1 MLVVI
6 AAFVSLSALGSLSA
20 LAYELRDVRLVT
32 DAQAL
37 PATMRSLT
45 IDTGGVPV
53 ALSLTTDVDATEP
66 RIDSRMVT
74 STDDTQLTIAND
86 DASSR
91 VTLGGSGSGLFRFS
105 RNGEIKVILPPDVA
119 RKLKVTVNQRAGSLS
134 TDADLDQL
142 VARTDSGSVKLGG
155 SARRVDVNVRH
166 GDISTSTRMAVTE
179 SLTTEAASGSISVE
193 LRAAPR
199 TTEARASGDVTV
211 WVPGPGPYR
220 VRAQSARP
228 IGKTMVTV
236 PETTD
241 PSAPGVTAHSTSGN
255 VIVAELR

>member
-1 MLVVI
+1 
-6 AAFVSLSALGSLSA
+6 
-20 LAYELRDVRLVT
+20 
-32 DAQAL
+32 
-37 PATMRSLT
+37 MRSLT
-45 IDTGGVPV
+45 IDTGDVPV
-53 ALSLTTDVDATEP
+53 ALSLITDVDATEP

-142 VARTDSGSVKLGG
+142 VARTDSGAVTLGG
-155 SARRVDVNVRH
+155 SARRVDVSVRH

-179 SLTTEAASGSISVE
+179 SITEQKPNPAASRWSSVRRHA
-193 LRAAPR
+193 LLKQAP
-199 TTEARASGDVTV
+199 SGDVTV

-220 VRAQSARP
+220 VRAQSGRPLAR
-228 IGKTMVTV
+228 
-236 PETTD
+236 
-241 PSAPGVTAHSTSGN
+241 
-255 VIVAELR
+255 RW